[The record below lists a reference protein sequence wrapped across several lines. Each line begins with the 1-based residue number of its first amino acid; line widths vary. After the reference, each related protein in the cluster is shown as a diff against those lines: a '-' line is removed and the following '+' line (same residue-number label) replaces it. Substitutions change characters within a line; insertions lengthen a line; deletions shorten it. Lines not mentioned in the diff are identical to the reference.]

1 MAMRGG
7 YLRIGEVSRR
17 TGVSRE
23 LLRAWEERYGLL
35 QPTRSAGG
43 FRLYGDDDLT
53 RVAAMQRHLADGL
66 SAAEAARVVQM
77 PASPRSDL
85 GAATPSEAIER
96 LSAALAAFD
105 ADAAHAVI
113 DSSLAAYSVSAVLR
127 DLVLPYLHELGE
139 RWEDGRATIAQ
150 EHFASS
156 LLHGR
161 LLGLTRSWDAGQ
173 GSRALLACAP
183 TEQHDLPLLVFGI
196 ALRELGWRV
205 TYLGQDTPVLTLAE
219 AARDLEP
226 HVVVVSAHS
235 GPLFDASREQLRSLA
250 ARHRLAIGG
259 AGSTPKLARAIGA
272 ELLVGDPVAAAG
284 TLAS

>member
-1 MAMRGG
+1 MSAG

-17 TGVSRE
+17 TGVTRE
-23 LLRAWEERYGLL
+23 LLRAWERRYGLL
-35 QPTRSAGG
+35 EPIRSSGG
-43 FRLYGDDDLT
+43 FRLYGDDDLR

-66 SAAEAARVVQM
+66 SAAEAARFAQLPV
-77 PASPRSDL
+77 APRPEL
-85 GAATPSEAIER
+85 AAATPGEAIEQ
-96 LSAALAAFD
+96 LLDALAAFD

-113 DSSLAAYSVSAVLR
+113 DSRLAAYSLPAFLS
-127 DLVLPYLHELGE
+127 DLVLPCLRELGL

-161 LLGLTRSWDAGQ
+161 LLGLTRSWDAGE

-183 TEQHDLPLLVFGI
+183 GEQHDLPLLVFGI

-226 HVVVVSAHS
+226 HVVVVSAHAGS
-235 GPLFDASREQLRSLA
+235 QFDGAREQLRALA
-250 ARHRLAIGG
+250 ARHRVAIGG
-259 AGSTPKLARAIGA
+259 AGSTPELARAIGA
-272 ELLVGDPVAAAG
+272 ELLLGDPVGAAAE
-284 TLAS
+284 LQN